1 LIEEAQFKVAEFLL
15 SQDYDVVIEWG
26 TWSRSER
33 MEILSKIKSLGHSVY
48 GYFLNPE
55 LSVLI
60 KRVHSREADWA
71 VADRVTR
78 NEIIDSA
85 QAYENPQS
93 DEISL
98 YDDIW
103 FRD

>member
-1 LIEEAQFKVAEFLL
+1 VLF
-15 SQDYDVVIEWG
+15 
-26 TWSRSER
+26 RS
-33 MEILSKIKSLGHSVY
+33 
-48 GYFLNPE
+48 
-55 LSVLI
+55 
-60 KRVHSREADWA
+60 
-71 VADRVTR
+71 VTR